1 MKRIRI
7 GFNHQLLSI
16 TNTQEPRT
24 SETPP
29 TQLRFPKLVS
39 KHISS
44 SSSNINNTEACRK
57 KTRTWC

>member
-24 SETPP
+24 SETPATP
-29 TQLRFPKLVS
+29 LRFPKLVS
-39 KHISS
+39 KHIS